1 ILELSVI
8 ADNQTR
14 WNSTYLMLQRV
25 LKLRQ
30 YLVVFID
37 EAVDKE
43 NSPLNPVDA
52 ISKDDWTTLQIM
64 HDLLKPFWKLTLRLQ
79 GSNCKY
85 GAIWEVLPAM
95 EVLINHLEAASKIYT
110 HRKAKHIHTCINN
123 AWIKLYEYYRLLDA
137 SLIYAESLVL
147 NPAIKECYFD
157 RNWRGGL
164 EA

>member
-1 ILELSVI
+1 MQKVRLSLLKYYYLALIIIILELSVV

-14 WNSTYLMLQRV
+14 WNSTYLMLQRA

-30 YLVVFID
+30 HLVVFID

-79 GSNCKY
+79 GSNYKY
-85 GAIWEVLPAM
+85 GAI
-95 EVLINHLEAASKIYT
+95 
-110 HRKAKHIHTCINN
+110 
-123 AWIKLYEYYRLLDA
+123 
-137 SLIYAESLVL
+137 
-147 NPAIKECYFD
+147 
-157 RNWRGGL
+157 
-164 EA
+164 